1 MYIVY
6 IYTYTYIIY
15 YIHIYIYIYQI
26 ISTINRGP
34 HIVDINVVGP
44 SSSEDSIKHQPI
56 FWNIYVSLNIP

>member
-1 MYIVY
+1 MYSIYIRIY
-6 IYTYTYIIY
+6 IYIYIY
-15 YIHIYIYIYQI
+15 YILYSYIYQI